1 MIKKIIMLYTSVFM
15 IFLLGGC
22 NNDPK
27 SAEIGTGT
35 NSNNTNNNG
44 VVSNTAINAITE
56 STVKE
61 SEENDLSTEFEQS
74 ESSTDTVS
82 GSDILIAY
90 FSWSGHTKQIAEEIQ
105 KLTGGDICEITPTTP
120 YTDDID
126 ELSGIALQ
134 EQRDNSRPPL
144 TSHVDDI
151 GKYNTVFVGYPNW
164 WNNMPMPVFTF
175 LEEYDFSGKIVIP
188 FTSYGNGV
196 FGKSINSLK
205 ETLPDSIIEE
215 GFAVQE
221 HEFEDMPQEVC
232 DWFCELD
239 RQLQMVV
246 LLMRNPRSRSV
257 FQTLIYPW
265 NHNTPICRTNNF
277 IYINQLF
284 HAMRT
289 PANNSRHRKDR
300 CKQLLWNI

>member
-27 SAEIGTGT
+27 SAEIGTGA
-35 NSNNTNNNG
+35 NSNTNG
-44 VVSNTAINAITE
+44 VVSNTEITE
-56 STVKE
+56 NTVKE
-61 SEENDLSTEFEQS
+61 SEGNDLSTEFEQS

-82 GSDILIAY
+82 GTDILIAY

-134 EQRDNSRPPL
+134 EQRDNSHPPL

-175 LEEYDFSGKIVIP
+175 LE
-188 FTSYGNGV
+188 
-196 FGKSINSLK
+196 
-205 ETLPDSIIEE
+205 
-215 GFAVQE
+215 
-221 HEFEDMPQEVC
+221 
-232 DWFCELD
+232 
-239 RQLQMVV
+239 
-246 LLMRNPRSRSV
+246 
-257 FQTLIYPW
+257 
-265 NHNTPICRTNNF
+265 
-277 IYINQLF
+277 
-284 HAMRT
+284 
-289 PANNSRHRKDR
+289 
-300 CKQLLWNI
+300 

>member
-196 FGKSINSLK
+196 FEKSINSLK

-221 HEFEDMPQEVC
+221 HEFEDMPQEVY
-232 DWFCELD
+232 DWLCELELI
-239 RQLQMVV
+239 RQRDTDV
-246 LLMRNPRSRSV
+246 
-257 FQTLIYPW
+257 
-265 NHNTPICRTNNF
+265 
-277 IYINQLF
+277 
-284 HAMRT
+284 
-289 PANNSRHRKDR
+289 
-300 CKQLLWNI
+300 